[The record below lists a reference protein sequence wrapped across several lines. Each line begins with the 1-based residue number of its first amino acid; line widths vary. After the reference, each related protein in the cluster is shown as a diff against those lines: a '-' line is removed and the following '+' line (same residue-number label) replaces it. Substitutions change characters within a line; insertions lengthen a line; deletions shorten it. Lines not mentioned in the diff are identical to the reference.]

1 MQLETLPLFYIVMGH
16 SVAWSYPNWNEVCI
30 FNQSQL
36 VEYMAGSVMW
46 QVIYTFH
53 MALFFMVSGFLLVIS
68 LVMVKFI
75 IETEKQNITPLDSIL
90 SDGTVNIS
98 CTRESGIL
106 VLVKS
111 IWNISLCDISE
122 FCVKNQ

>member
-1 MQLETLPLFYIVMGH
+1 
-16 SVAWSYPNWNEVCI
+16 
-30 FNQSQL
+30 
-36 VEYMAGSVMW
+36 
-46 QVIYTFH
+46 
-53 MALFFMVSGFLLVIS
+53 MVSGFLLVIS

-111 IWNISLCDISE
+111 I
-122 FCVKNQ
+122 

>member
-1 MQLETLPLFYIVMGH
+1 
-16 SVAWSYPNWNEVCI
+16 
-30 FNQSQL
+30 
-36 VEYMAGSVMW
+36 MAGGVMW

-106 VLVKS
+106 LLVKS
-111 IWNISLCDISE
+111 I
-122 FCVKNQ
+122 